1 LSISRPRAR
10 LSTKTGFLLA
20 CLTLLM
26 ASCASQSNPT
36 PSEAAGWEAR
46 PTSVDGSILSDV
58 GQVST
63 PAGSETPDK
72 RELAR
77 PYPSLPQ
84 GLERIETTQ
93 LSPTTGETPTDLLE
107 SILEDLSSR
116 LRIDAQKIDI
126 VRSEAVLWPDG
137 SLSCPKAGEYYTQEP
152 VSGYWIILQVEAASY
167 DYRASESGYFFLCE
181 QPLPQNPSDQEN
193 K

>member
-1 LSISRPRAR
+1 M
-10 LSTKTGFLLA
+10 A

-36 PSEAAGWEAR
+36 PSEAAGREAR
-46 PTSVDGSILSDV
+46 PTSVDGSIPSDV

-63 PAGSETPDK
+63 PAGFETPDE
-72 RELAR
+72 RELVR

-93 LSPTTGETPTDLLE
+93 LPPTTGETPTDLLE

-116 LRIDAQKIDI
+116 LKIDPDQI
-126 VRSEAVLWPDG
+126 GILRSEAILWPDG
-137 SLSCPKAGEYYTQEP
+137 SLGCPKAGEYYTQEP
-152 VSGYWIILQVEAASY
+152 VRGYWIILQVEAASY

-181 QPLPQNPSDQEN
+181 QPLPQNLPDQEN
-193 K
+193 E